1 MLSVGDDSSSVLVK
15 DAAKKIRVGMVLD
28 QPFPSNERVER
39 EAIALTEAGFEVHL
53 LCADHPANQRV
64 LKDEA
69 WRGFYIHRVNPAEVS
84 IEIPFWRKQSRFLY
98 EGAVKNYFNHFK
110 NIDTAWHTLIH
121 RFTKNYGIQIL
132 HIHHLRLV
140 DTGLNIAFR
149 YGLPLI
155 ADLHEN
161 YPALMQ
167 AQAGPQEALRERE
180 RWEKIET
187 EAVQRASRVI
197 TASREVQE
205 RLLHKGLVEEKTL
218 VLENTVSLEKFA
230 SATVDQELVRHFRP
244 SFVLT
249 YVGPLNDSR
258 QGIQTVIEAMALL
271 KEEIPELQ
279 LLAVGEIRESYYQQL
294 TSLIEQ
300 VGLQQQV
307 HFTGGIDDI
316 TGLATFIEASDVCL
330 CPHLVDE
337 LANTSF
343 HEPVYWYHLLKRPIL
358 ASNAV
363 PLRRYLESTGG
374 GLVFEPGNAG
384 MLVDLIRM
392 LYRQPELR
400 REMTFRGYQAIR
412 ERYNWER
419 TARNLVGMY
428 RQLAAQHIRALT

>member
-1 MLSVGDDSSSVLVK
+1 MLSVDDDSSSVLVK
-15 DAAKKIRVGMVLD
+15 DAAKKIRIGMVLD
-28 QPFPSNERVER
+28 QPFPFNERVER

-53 LCADHPANQRV
+53 LCADHPAGQRV

-84 IEIPFWRKQSRFLY
+84 IEIPFWGKQSRFLY

-167 AQAGPQEALRERE
+167 AQAGPQDAMRERE

-187 EAVQRASRVI
+187 DAVQRANRVL

-205 RLLHKGLVEEKTL
+205 RLLHKGVTEEKTL
-218 VLENTVSLEKFA
+218 VLENTVPLEKFA
-230 SATVDQELVRHFRP
+230 AVTVDQELVRHFRP

-249 YVGPLNDSR
+249 YVGPLHDSR

-279 LLAVGEIRESYYQQL
+279 LIAAGEIREAYYQQL
-294 TSLIEQ
+294 ISLIEQ
-300 VGLQQQV
+300 AGLQQQV
-307 HFTGGIDDI
+307 HFTGGMEDAA
-316 TGLATFIEASDVCL
+316 LATFIEAGDVCL
-330 CPHLVDE
+330 YPSLMDE
-337 LANTSF
+337 QANTSLP
-343 HEPVYWYHLLKRPIL
+343 EAVYWYHLLKRPVL
-358 ASNAV
+358 ASNVV
-363 PLRRYLESTGG
+363 PLRRYVENTGG

-384 MLVDLIRM
+384 MLADLIRM

-400 REMTFRGYQAIR
+400 REMTFRGHQAVM

-419 TARNLVGMY
+419 TARGLVGMY
-428 RQLAAQHIRALT
+428 RQLAAQYVRALS